1 VTQVFILWFSLPQ
14 SVSLMIV
21 DELLLDGNP
30 GLAGSATT
38 LANDILQL
46 NSDRPEDSGEDT
58 LFI

>member
-1 VTQVFILWFSLPQ
+1 
-14 SVSLMIV
+14 MIV